1 MSYSNSDYSNSQ
13 GGYGQYNPYGQQQ
26 NNAHAGQQQGYGQSP
41 YQQANNMEQGNGNY
55 EMSSM
60 GEGQPSGPTAM
71 LNKCKEINDGI
82 ADLRAKREGQ
92 LAAAQNALLDSSTGK
107 EDQASRQ
114 TLDYIEDEINNG
126 FRYLRDLL
134 KKIKQT
140 PGSGD
145 TRVQTQIDVTSRN
158 LRREIEQYQRAQ
170 SDFQKR
176 LREQVRR
183 RYEIANPGLS
193 PEEVEQG
200 VENVLVGQE
209 QSFQVTGS
217 RTRQANDARQAA
229 LERSAAIRKI
239 EQDMI
244 ELGRLYQ
251 EVAELVHQQEPAVE
265 QINRGAEDVVDNVQ
279 NANTQI
285 DSAIKSAR
293 NARKWKWYAL
303 LIIILIIA
311 IVVGVAV
318 GVTQANKSTK

>member
-1 MSYSNSDYSNSQ
+1 MS
-13 GGYGQYNPYGQQQ
+13 GGYGSYNPYG
-26 NNAHAGQQQGYGQSP
+26 GQGGYER
-41 YQQANNMEQGNGNY
+41 ANDMEQGNGTY
-55 EMSSM
+55 EMNQV
-60 GEGQPSGPTAM
+60 GENDTQPADPTSL
-71 LNKCKEINDGI
+71 LNKCREINDGI
-82 ADLRAKREGQ
+82 ADIRAKREGQ

-107 EDQASRQ
+107 EDQVSRQ

-145 TRVQTQIDVTSRN
+145 SRVQTQVDVTSRN

-183 RYEIANPGLS
+183 RYEIANPDAT
-193 PEEVEQG
+193 PEELEQG
-200 VENVLVGQE
+200 VDNVLMGQE
-209 QSFQVTGS
+209 QSFQLTGS

-229 LERSAAIRKI
+229 MERSAAIRKI

-265 QINRGAEDVVDNVQ
+265 QINQGAEEVAGNVA

-285 DSAIKSAR
+285 THAIDSAR
-293 NARKWKWYAL
+293 RARKWKWYAL
-303 LIIILIIA
+303 LVIILIIA

-318 GVTQANKSTK
+318 GVTQANKAATH

>member
-1 MSYSNSDYSNSQ
+1 MVAREATSRLAASRRMNQ
-13 GGYGQYNPYGQQQ
+13 VGGGYDN
-26 NNAHAGQQQGYGQSP
+26 
-41 YQQANNMEQGNGNY
+41 
-55 EMSSM
+55 
-60 GEGQPSGPTAM
+60 QPADPTSL
-71 LNKCKEINDGI
+71 LNKCREINDGI
-82 ADLRAKREGQ
+82 ADIRAKREGQ

-107 EDQASRQ
+107 EDQVSRQ
-114 TLDYIEDEINNG
+114 TLDYVEDEINNG

-145 TRVQTQIDVTSRN
+145 SRVQTQVDVTSRN

-183 RYEIANPGLS
+183 RYEIANPDAT
-193 PEEVEQG
+193 PEELEQG
-200 VENVLVGQE
+200 VDNVLMGQE
-209 QSFQVTGS
+209 QTF
-217 RTRQANDARQAA
+217 QAA

-265 QINRGAEDVVDNVQ
+265 QINQGAEEVAGNVA

-285 DSAIKSAR
+285 THAIDSAR
-293 NARKWKWYAL
+293 RARKWKWYAL
-303 LIIILIIA
+303 LIISKYHRYHHLHPRE
-311 IVVGVAV
+311 
-318 GVTQANKSTK
+318 SS